1 MKIANMR
8 RVKIKNFKD
17 IYLDLGCGDKKHRRP
32 IKGKNN
38 VGLDIIDYGQEI
50 VWDIKDGIPLPDN
63 SCEYI
68 IASHFMEHFRKEDF
82 IKIMNECWRI
92 LKPDG
97 ELYIIVPHRDRGASA
112 WPVHLLEP
120 SEDTFKF
127 FDQTDETAREHRI
140 KGWKIIEIIT
150 NEKKDIHVKMQPKK
164 EI

>member
-50 VWDIKDGIPLPDN
+50 VWDVKDGIPLPDN

-68 IASHFMEHFRKEDF
+68 IASR
-82 IKIMNECWRI
+82 
-92 LKPDG
+92 
-97 ELYIIVPHRDRGASA
+97 
-112 WPVHLLEP
+112 
-120 SEDTFKF
+120 
-127 FDQTDETAREHRI
+127 
-140 KGWKIIEIIT
+140 
-150 NEKKDIHVKMQPKK
+150 
-164 EI
+164 